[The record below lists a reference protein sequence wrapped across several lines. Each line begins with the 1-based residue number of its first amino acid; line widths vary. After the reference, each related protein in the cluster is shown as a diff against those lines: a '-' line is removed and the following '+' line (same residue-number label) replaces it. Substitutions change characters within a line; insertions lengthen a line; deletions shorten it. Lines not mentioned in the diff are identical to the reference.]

1 MSSLPP
7 PFSLLF
13 TSTTCSVCLFR
24 RRLGVSYFSYLL
36 WLGTWGT
43 DRMVGWGLR
52 GGFDMGVPIYFIFI
66 VIFCFVAC
74 TLSIE
79 DGRMKESLNIMINK
93 NSWGF
98 CFVVL
103 LAHPYAIFLKRLG
116 PMYCASTFGIGSLGG
131 CSNFLGPTHRQ
142 A

>member
-1 MSSLPP
+1 M
-7 PFSLLF
+7 
-13 TSTTCSVCLFR
+13 
-24 RRLGVSYFSYLL
+24 
-36 WLGTWGT
+36 
-43 DRMVGWGLR
+43 GWGLR

-93 NSWGF
+93 NSWGL

-131 CSNFLGPTHRQ
+131 CSNFLGPTHRRAQ
-142 A
+142 VPCKRPIWEIFAVVPVLYCSTGDN